1 MVVVINSKSIEKEE
15 NMGDHQ
21 KQNAQCLY
29 TELTDFERK
38 GIDISLNGWPAS
50 PMQIVQAHMMREDIS
65 YMRDY
70 MMNDDGDV
78 KEVGFYGV
86 KI

>member
-1 MVVVINSKSIEKEE
+1 
-15 NMGDHQ
+15 MGDHQ
-21 KQNAQCLY
+21 KQDAQNLY

-38 GIDISLNGWPAS
+38 GVDISLNGWPAS
-50 PMQIVQAHMMREDIS
+50 PMQIVQAHMMREDVV

-70 MMNDDGDV
+70 LMNDDGDV
-78 KEVGFYGV
+78 KEFGFHGV